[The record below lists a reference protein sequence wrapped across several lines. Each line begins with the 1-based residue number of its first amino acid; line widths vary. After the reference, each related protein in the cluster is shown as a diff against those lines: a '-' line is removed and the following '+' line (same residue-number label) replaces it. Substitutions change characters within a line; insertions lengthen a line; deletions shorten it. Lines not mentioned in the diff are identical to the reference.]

1 MSSKDSK
8 ALAVTVIVGK
18 RDEKKEGL
26 VAWLTGKV
34 LLKKTFQTAREARK
48 ALDGKNFSKRF
59 LKAFEKKK

>member
-1 MSSKDSK
+1 MD
-8 ALAVTVIVGK
+8 
-18 RDEKKEGL
+18 
-26 VAWLTGKV
+26 WLTGQV